1 MLLNE
6 TIVVLREQWG
16 VSFPLVPQTSKDK
29 TYQEWGR
36 KSDKCKINIALCI
49 STLALE
55 WRVELSAKNYI
66 SKFKVNLTTSACPK
80 RHA

>member
-29 TYQEWGR
+29 TRNGGG

-49 STLALE
+49 STLAPE
-55 WRVELSAKNYI
+55 WRVEWSAKNHFSSFKFNNI
-66 SKFKVNLTTSACPK
+66 SLSKEACMM
-80 RHA
+80 

>member
-16 VSFPLVPQTSKDK
+16 VSFPLVSQTSKDD
-29 TYQEWGR
+29 TYANGGG

-49 STLALE
+49 LTLAPE
-55 WRVELSAKNYI
+55 WRRVKLSAKNYI
-66 SKFKVNLTTSACPK
+66 SYQKVSFDVGFKSNF
-80 RHA
+80 

>member
-29 TYQEWGR
+29 TRNGGG

-49 STLALE
+49 STLAPE
-55 WRVELSAKNYI
+55 WRRVKLSAKNYI
-66 SKFKVNLTTSACPK
+66 SYQKVPFDVGFQSNF
-80 RHA
+80 

>member
-6 TIVVLREQWG
+6 TIVILREQWG

-29 TYQEWGR
+29 TRNGGG

-49 STLALE
+49 STLAPE

-66 SKFKVNLTTSACPK
+66 SSFKINLTTSACNL
-80 RHA
+80 

>member
-16 VSFPLVPQTSKDK
+16 VSFPLVSQTSKDD
-29 TYQEWGR
+29 TYANGGG

-55 WRVELSAKNYI
+55 WRVELSAKITILVSN
-66 SKFKVNLTTSACPK
+66 STTLAYPK
-80 RHA
+80 RLA

>member
-16 VSFPLVPQTSKDK
+16 VSFPLVSQTSKDD
-29 TYQEWGR
+29 TYANGGG

-49 STLALE
+49 STLAPE
-55 WRVELSAKNYI
+55 WRVEWSAKITILVSN
-66 SKFKVNLTTSACPK
+66 STTLVYPK
-80 RHA
+80 RLA